1 MTRQIYLRIILLVAR
16 RRTIVSI
23 IISFPLLKGKKINCV
38 LFRKLGLYVS
48 YYVRQHKN

>member
-16 RRTIVSI
+16 RTIVPI
-23 IISFPLLKGKKINCV
+23 IISFPLLEGKKINCV
-38 LFRKLGLYVS
+38 LFRKLGHYVS